1 LLWLL
6 VERTRTGMLVR
17 AGATHPAIVAVLGVN
32 IRRLFAIVFGF
43 GAMLA
48 GFAGAMAGPVFAIE
62 PGMGDEVLIMAFVV
76 IVIGGI
82 GSVRGAFL
90 AALMVGLLDTL
101 GRALFPDLLRV
112 VLTATAARQ
121 TGAALASMLVYIAMA
136 AILFFRPAGLFPVR
150 RT

>member
-1 LLWLL
+1 
-6 VERTRTGMLVR
+6 MLVR
-17 AGATHPAIVAVLGVN
+17 AGATHPAMVSALGVN
-32 IRRLFAIVFGF
+32 VRRLFAVVFGF

-48 GFAGAMAGPVFAIE
+48 GFAGAMAGPVFAVE
-62 PGMGDEVLIMAFVV
+62 PGMSDNVLILAFVV

-90 AALMVGLLDTL
+90 AALLVGLLDTM
-101 GRALFPDLLRV
+101 GRALLPDLLRL
-112 VLTATAARQ
+112 VLSASAARQ

-136 AILFFRPAGLFPVR
+136 AILFFRPVGLFPVR